1 MSGFNGSW
9 ISDNEFIVWNVVT
22 GDIDITNVK
31 TKETKQIFNGTN
43 LPVRIFYGLLYN
55 LIFEI
60 SICN

>member
-9 ISDNEFIVWNVVT
+9 ISDNEFIVWNIVT